1 MDIDGKI
8 TIKPFSRNILEHFLA
23 GGFRFFRISNGKSL
37 GTEHHLFKA
46 ASLVSSSTVTVSI
59 RANLSCNALATD
71 SRSKH
76 DFKNQM
82 SLLFF
87 LADSNP
93 VLLHRLAR
101 SPTGTAAGLPSSCR
115 CSSTPSATSPAF
127 LVTQK
132 FSMVALHRGS
142 ICASHLAGQGSN
154 PVSPVIFF
162 IFCDQYRD

>member
-1 MDIDGKI
+1 MSNFAKYHFLIDNLSTDDIDDKKI
-8 TIKPFSRNILEHFLA
+8 TMKLFRNNLRTFSSYGNL
-23 GGFRFFRISNGKSL
+23 FFRISNGKSL

-132 FSMVALHRGS
+132 LSMVA
-142 ICASHLAGQGSN
+142 
-154 PVSPVIFF
+154 
-162 IFCDQYRD
+162 

>member
-1 MDIDGKI
+1 MTLMTKI
-8 TIKPFSRNILEHFLA
+8 TMKPFSRNHLRAFSSWGNIVFSFFYLFL
-23 GGFRFFRISNGKSL
+23 L
-37 GTEHHLFKA
+37 P
-46 ASLVSSSTVTVSI
+46 STVLDRVSI